1 VQGASQPANPAPQSG
16 SSQEFVAPRAW
27 DPGERPPEKE
37 GCARPSV
44 GVGVN
49 ADLALRRGAPALS
62 GCRSGEAPRQGRSFL
77 KKFFW
82 MAMRIPIFQ
91 FPRHVI
97 TDLLI
102 EGGSLL
108 LHRVSVSILA
118 AAILRDLFGADEEGQ
133 PDALAAVLLRD
144 GHEIDVGSRKDSRS
158 DQAPERSVGE
168 EVERNGI
175 VLRVVLAGFAG
186 ERARL
191 LFVSAQR
198 EIDGRLS

>member
-133 PDALAAVLLRD
+133 PERPQQSLNRADPMPLLLGYLNELPD
-144 GHEIDVGSRKDSRS
+144 
-158 DQAPERSVGE
+158 EREFFPVATECLG
-168 EVERNGI
+168 
-175 VLRVVLAGFAG
+175 
-186 ERARL
+186 
-191 LFVSAQR
+191 
-198 EIDGRLS
+198 